1 MKNAI
6 LMAAGM
12 GTRMRPITEKMP
24 KPLVTVGEKPMVET
38 VIEAL
43 RSIHIDHIYIVTG
56 YLGEQF
62 GYLKDKYENITI
74 LNNPD
79 YEVINNIS
87 SVYTAREVLKKGD
100 CYICEA
106 DLYISNPAF
115 LELEA
120 EQSGY
125 FGKYVEGHSD
135 DWVFERN
142 AAGYITRVGKVGDDC
157 YNMVGVSY
165 FKEKE
170 AKKLAEA
177 IENTY
182 GQPGYEQMFWD
193 DVVNNYLN
201 ELPLVVHPV
210 KEEDIVEI
218 DTVEELKEVEKKIAL
233 RGVK

>member
-12 GTRMRPITEKMP
+12 GTRMRPLTETMP
-24 KPLVTVGEKPMVET
+24 KPLVSVAGKPMAET

-43 RSIHIDHIYIVTG
+43 ESIQIDHIYIVTG

-62 GYLKDKYENITI
+62 GYLKDKYKNITL

-87 SVYTAREVLKKGD
+87 SIYTAREVLKKGD

-106 DLYISNPAF
+106 DLYISNPSF
-115 LELEA
+115 LTPETDC
-120 EQSGY
+120 SGY
-125 FGKYVEGHSD
+125 FGKYVEGHSE

-142 AAGYITRVGKVGDDC
+142 EAGYITRVGKVGDDC

-193 DVVNNYLN
+193 DVVNHYLKD
-201 ELPLVVHPV
+201 LPLVVHPV
-210 KEEDIVEI
+210 EEEDIVEI
-218 DTVEELKEVEKKIAL
+218 DTVDELKEVEKKIMV